1 MVKAM
6 KMVLKVARTTSNW
19 LKEFLV
25 FCLKKEHNS
34 YKQFTSKNRDNR
46 RYTEQLDSF
55 NLFAV
60 STDSLFFS
68 GV

>member
-25 FCLKKEHNS
+25 FCLW
-34 YKQFTSKNRDNR
+34 KNTIVINNLQAKAGTTEG
-46 RYTEQLDSF
+46 TEQLGSF
-55 NLFAV
+55 N
-60 STDSLFFS
+60 
-68 GV
+68 